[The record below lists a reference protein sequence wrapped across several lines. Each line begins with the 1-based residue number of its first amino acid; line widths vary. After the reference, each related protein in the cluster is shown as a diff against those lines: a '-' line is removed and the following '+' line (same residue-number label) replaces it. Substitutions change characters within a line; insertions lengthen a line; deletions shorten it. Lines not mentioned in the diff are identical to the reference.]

1 MLSILIRVYVVSCI
15 CTCTG
20 MKCDEYILKN
30 FLNSIEAV
38 SMLKI
43 LSSTLTYFMLSVY
56 KKNSFV
62 IFRDY
67 FNYRA

>member
-43 LSSTLTYFMLSVY
+43 LSSTLTYFMVRLY
-56 KKNSFV
+56 KKKNCVMFH
-62 IFRDY
+62 DY